1 MNTQLN
7 TRLRP
12 ASPEDAEPIADLFLA
27 ARTASMS
34 YLPRLHTDAE
44 TRWWISNVVLVEHE
58 VQVAEDAASGD
69 ILGFAAV
76 GGEWLEH
83 LYVLPAAQGNGC
95 GTRLLRHVVEHSTGE
110 VSLHVF
116 QRNTDARR
124 FYERHGFAVV
134 SEGDGS
140 LNEEGE
146 PDLTY
151 RWTARS

>member
-12 ASPEDAEPIADLFLA
+12 ASLNDAEAIAGIFLA
-27 ARTASMS
+27 ARAASMS

-44 TRWWISNVVLVEHE
+44 TRRWISNVVLVEHQ
-58 VQVAEDAASGD
+58 VQVAEDVASGE

-76 GGEWLEH
+76 HGTWLEH
-83 LYVLPAAQGNGC
+83 LYVLPAAQGRGC
-95 GTRLLRHVVEHSTGE
+95 GARLLRHVIEHSAGE
-110 VSLHVF
+110 VSLQVF
-116 QRNTDARR
+116 QRNTDAQR

-134 SEGDGS
+134 NVGDGS

-146 PDLTY
+146 PDMTY
-151 RWTARS
+151 HWTAQS